1 MMTAEE
7 LEKALGA
14 RLAKSRLAY
23 RRGLLAEFCNWWAW
37 RMRADGR
44 PRGAVRCVA
53 LIALPV
59 RAGLQPV
66 GRGDEHL
73 RPRVQ
78 GRVRVDD
85 GL

>member
-44 PRGAVRCVA
+44 PRSLRSLADCFRRAVRDD
-53 LIALPV
+53 ID
-59 RAGLQPV
+59 RSR
-66 GRGDEHL
+66 GR
-73 RPRVQ
+73 
-78 GRVRVDD
+78 
-85 GL
+85 